1 MITTTGPS
9 NVRAGFTLFEVM
21 VAVFLGTIML
31 GSAFAV
37 LLSLNRGSVALTHY
51 TEMNAQ
57 SRQVMELFGRDM
69 RMTSDVSRA
78 DDQVLVVDTL
88 NHDGNVVEVIWDF
101 DTVKAEVVRTEG
113 GVSRVLL
120 RNVEDFNLNYFTL
133 RRDPTN
139 HPLEVKEV
147 QLEVLIRR
155 PVLAATTT
163 NHIVSARFMMRNRKV
178 SN

>member
-1 MITTTGPS
+1 MIITTGPS
-9 NVRAGFTLFEVM
+9 KGRSGFTLFEVL

-69 RMTSDVSRA
+69 RMASDVSVA
-78 DDQVLVVDTL
+78 DDQVLAVSTL
-88 NHDGNVVEVIWDF
+88 NQNGDVVQVIWDF
-101 DTVKAEVVRTEG
+101 DTVQSEVVRTEDG
-113 GVSRVLL
+113 TSRVLL
-120 RNVEDFNLNYFTL
+120 RNVDDFNLRYFTL
-133 RRDPTN
+133 RRDPTS